1 MSALLLGIDVGTSA
15 CKTAVL
21 DETGAER
28 AHGQAP
34 MPWERVPHGAEIE
47 PDALFDTALAA
58 ARAALAGAPQGRV
71 CGVGVTSMGEAGVLL
86 DDRGRPLAPVIAWHD
101 SRGEEE
107 ARRIE
112 SDLGEQRFV
121 EHTGLPASPLCSLA
135 KLGWLVE
142 HRPATRAGVRWLN
155 VAEWVVRR
163 LGGRDVAELSL
174 ASRTGLLDLPT
185 RTPFEEAL
193 AWAGLPGDLCGELVL
208 AGTPAG
214 TVDGA
219 VLPDAA
225 GAALTVAGH
234 DHLCAGVGVGVVQPG
249 DVLDSCGTAEALVRV
264 VAPPLDGEQVRRSVA
279 GGVTVGWHVAEDRQA
294 LLGAVWSGLALQE
307 VLDALEVGEDGR
319 GELDAGALATPAGD
333 AAALDLTLNLHS
345 VDRRPPPLPAGA
357 PPERIWRGA
366 IDVVAMEVEAVLAQI
381 EAVAGPRRKVVV
393 TGGWARDEAV
403 LASKERLGAVETPP
417 VVEAGARGAAL
428 LGGVAGGVFESVD
441 SLPPIPIP
449 ATAGRS

>member
-1 MSALLLGIDVGTSA
+1 MSDLLLGIDVGTSV
-15 CKTAVL
+15 CKAAVI
-21 DETGAER
+21 DATGAER
-28 AHGQAP
+28 AHGQQP
-34 MPWERVPHGAEIE
+34 TPWQRLPHGAEIAA
-47 PDALFDTALAA
+47 DALFEAALAA
-58 ARAALAGAPQGRV
+58 ARAALADAPEGRV
-71 CGVGVTSMGEAGVLL
+71 RGIGVTSMAEAGVLL
-86 DDRGRPLAPVIAWHD
+86 DARGRPLAPVIAWHD
-101 SRGEEE
+101 SRGEAE
-107 ARRIE
+107 ARRFA

-135 KLGWLVE
+135 KLGWLLE
-142 HRPATRAGVRWLN
+142 HRPATRTGVRWLN

-185 RTPFEEAL
+185 RTPFGEAL
-193 AWAGLPGDLCGELVL
+193 AWAGLPDDLLGELVL
-208 AGTPAG
+208 AGTRAG
-214 TVDGA
+214 TVDEA
-219 VLPDAA
+219 VLPGAA

-294 LLGAVWSGLALQE
+294 LLGSVWSGLALRE
-307 VLDALEVGEDGR
+307 VLDALGVGEHGR
-319 GELDAGALATPAGD
+319 SELDAGALATAAGD
-333 AAALDLTLNLHS
+333 APELDLELHAL
-345 VDRRPPPLPAGA
+345 DRRPLRLPAGL

-366 IDVVAMEVEAVLAQI
+366 IDAVAAEAQAVLAHI
-381 EAVAGPRRKVVV
+381 ETVAGPRRRVVV

-428 LGGVAGGVFESVD
+428 LGGVAASLFDSVD

-449 ATAGRS
+449 ATAVRS